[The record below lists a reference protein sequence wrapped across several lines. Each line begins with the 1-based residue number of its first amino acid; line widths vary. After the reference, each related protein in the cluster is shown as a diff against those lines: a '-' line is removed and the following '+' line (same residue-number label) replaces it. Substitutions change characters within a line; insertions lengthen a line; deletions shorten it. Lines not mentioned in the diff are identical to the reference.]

1 MYNVFDVLM
10 LTMVIVL
17 QTPGLDEVLRELG
30 VGEERDA
37 VGDEHHIALGELL
50 QLQVHLANLN
60 QASRLCSSVTC
71 YLDYLCIK
79 RIMVEQVCAMKLFV
93 VGLIHSYNVILSS
106 EYLNL
111 VIVLVKTNVIRNHPK
126 CVCVTSS
133 ATSGPLLT
141 KSPCLV
147 TATRVI

>member
-1 MYNVFDVLM
+1 
-10 LTMVIVL
+10 MVIVL

-30 VGEERDA
+30 DGEERDV
-37 VGDEHHIALGELL
+37 VGDQHHIALGKLL

-60 QASRLCSSVTC
+60 QASRLCSLVSC

-79 RIMVEQVCAMKLFV
+79 WIMVEQVSAMKLFV
-93 VGLIHSYNVILSS
+93 VGLIHSYNVILHS
-106 EYLNL
+106 EYLIL
-111 VIVLVKTNVIRNHPK
+111 VLVSVKTNVTRNNPT
-126 CVCVTSS
+126 CECVTSS

-147 TATRVI
+147 IATRVSFL

>member
-1 MYNVFDVLM
+1 M

-37 VGDEHHIALGELL
+37 VGDQHHIALGELL

-93 VGLIHSYNVILSS
+93 VGLVHSYNVILSS

-111 VIVLVKTNVIRNHPK
+111 VIVLVKTHVMNEKPF
-126 CVCVTSS
+126 
-133 ATSGPLLT
+133 
-141 KSPCLV
+141 
-147 TATRVI
+147 